1 MLFSAWIPNPAIQF
15 QIQFQWTTSKCPI
28 ALAMDSF
35 YIYIFSAAVS
45 FVGRRLI
52 SLGGDKACA
61 YLNVHTLHRILDIDL
76 NQCILSLAG
85 MNAMVCALTDFFR
98 NWESKQP
105 SQIVNANQLRS
116 PLKHSN
122 CPIPQ
127 PQTTRTVS
135 ENEGMH

>member
-1 MLFSAWIPNPAIQF
+1 
-15 QIQFQWTTSKCPI
+15 
-28 ALAMDSF
+28 MDSF

-61 YLNVHTLHRILDIDL
+61 YLNVHTLHRISDIDL

-85 MNAMVCALTDFFR
+85 MNAVVCALTDFFR

-105 SQIVNANQLRS
+105 RQNSKCKPATITFKTFQLSHPIAPDHTYSLRKWGHALMCWIKAFVIVIELFLAETEL
-116 PLKHSN
+116 
-122 CPIPQ
+122 
-127 PQTTRTVS
+127 VS
-135 ENEGMH
+135 FAHLYYR